1 MANTIATE
9 NTYGNWSTRESSGHW
24 GLDAKATYAVIGIIL
39 AAMAVMRLAQ
49 SILLGCAIAGVGL
62 LLVAGTAFRVQGLSV
77 YERLIDSTRFTLA
90 GIRGETKYRA
100 GILSPLAGAP
110 LPGYGA
116 HVELHSY
123 MTVEGATVGLLVDP
137 KQHTITVIWRVDPI
151 GEENI
156 DSDDR
161 DRMVAFWGVFQRD
174 LGQYGDIAFATA
186 TIDGYPSTGLHQ
198 LIALESALHPDAPI
212 EAADDIRLVE
222 EELPADSFD
231 AQHRVAISFS
241 YSGDWKDRIVDI
253 ARRFHPITAN
263 LHACDMDCRI
273 LRAEEIIEF
282 VRRSYDPATQ
292 VDFDDL
298 RANNTPHGLSWA
310 NVGPIAANEHRL
322 DYEHETATSASY
334 VVWEWPK
341 DGVSDYIL
349 HPLLEVN
356 PRVPRKRVTL
366 LYRPE
371 TAPNARTIVENQERD
386 AMRASQRL
394 KRGIHDVDA
403 LNRLEGVTQ
412 SREEVSRGAGW
423 IAQAMIITVTTTAE
437 TDTATLDSIVSD
449 MATQCSLRVRPAAW
463 HQASTFQYGLG
474 IGLIPP
480 TGTSKKK

>member
-1 MANTIATE
+1 MAEVTTE
-9 NTYGNWSTRESSGHW
+9 NTYGNWSTRESTGHW
-24 GLDAKATYAVIGIIL
+24 GLDAKATYAIIGL
-39 AAMAVMRLAQ
+39 AAIAMAIMRFTQ
-49 SILLGCAIAGVGL
+49 SILAGC
-62 LLVAGTAFRVQGLSV
+62 LVAAIGLTIVAGGAVRVQGLSF
-77 YERLIDSTRFTLA
+77 YDRLSDSLRFTA
-90 GIRGETKYRA
+90 SRAFGENKYRA
-100 GILSPLAGAP
+100 GPLSPLGGAP

-123 MTVEGATVGLLVDP
+123 MTVEGLEVGLLVDP
-137 KQHTITVIWRVDPI
+137 KQRTVTVIWRVDPI

-161 DRMVAFWGVFQRD
+161 DRMVAFWGVWQRD

-186 TIDGYPSTGLHQ
+186 TVDGYPSTGLRQ
-198 LIALESALHPDAPI
+198 LIAMESALHDDAPI
-212 EAADDIRLVE
+212 DAANDIREVE
-222 EELPADSFD
+222 EELPADSYD
-231 AQHRVAISFS
+231 AQYRVAVSF
-241 YSGDWKDRIVDI
+241 YYTGDWKDRIVEI
-253 ARRFHPITAN
+253 ARRFHPITAD

-273 LRAEEIIEF
+273 LRSDEITEL

-298 RANNTPHGLSWA
+298 RAHAMPHGLDWS

-356 PRVPRKRVTL
+356 PRIPRKRVTL

-371 TAPNARTIVENQERD
+371 TAPNARSIVENQERD

-403 LNRLEGVTQ
+403 LNRLDAVTQ

-423 IAQAMIITVTTTAE
+423 IAQALIVTVTTTAE
-437 TDTATLDSIVSD
+437 TDTATVDSIVSD
-449 MATQCSLRVRPAAW
+449 LATQCSLRVRPAAW
-463 HQASTFQYGLG
+463 HQASTFQFGLG
-474 IGLIPP
+474 IGLMPP
-480 TGTSKKK
+480 TGKSKRKK

>member
-1 MANTIATE
+1 MTQVATE
-9 NTYGNWSTRESSGHW
+9 NTYGNWSSRESTGHW
-24 GLDAKATYAVIGIIL
+24 GLDAKATYAVIAVAAVSMGLVRFAGVLPGCIVAGIGIVL
-39 AAMAVMRLAQ
+39 
-49 SILLGCAIAGVGL
+49 IAGS
-62 LLVAGTAFRVQGLSV
+62 AWRVQGISV
-77 YERLIDSTRFTLA
+77 YERLIDSSRFTAARL
-90 GIRGETKYRA
+90 RGETKYRA
-100 GILSPLAGAP
+100 GVLSPLGGAP

-123 MTVEGATVGLLVDP
+123 LTVEGIEVGLLVDT

-161 DRMVAFWGVFQRD
+161 DRMVAFWGVWQRD
-174 LGQYGDIAFATA
+174 LGQYGDIAFAAA
-186 TIDGYPSTGLHQ
+186 TIDGYPSTGLRQ
-198 LIALESALHPDAPI
+198 LIALETALHDDAPI
-212 EAADDIRLVE
+212 AAADDIREVE
-222 EELPADSFD
+222 EELPADSYD
-231 AQHRVAISFS
+231 AQHRVAISFA
-241 YSGDWKDRIVDI
+241 YTGDWKDRIVEI
-253 ARRFHPITAN
+253 ARRFHPITADI
-263 LHACDMDCRI
+263 HACDMDCRI

-282 VRRSYDPATQ
+282 VRRSYDPSTQ

-298 RANNTPHGLSWA
+298 RATGKPHGLDWR
-310 NVGPIAANEHRL
+310 NVGPIAANERRL

-356 PRVPRKRVTL
+356 PRIPRKRVTL

-371 TAPNARTIVENQERD
+371 TAPNARSIVENQQRD

-403 LNRLEGVTQ
+403 LNRLDAVTQ
-412 SREEVSRGAGW
+412 SRDEVSRGAGW

-437 TDTATLDSIVSD
+437 TDTATVDSIVSD

-480 TGTSKKK
+480 TGKSGK

>member
-1 MANTIATE
+1 MAHEIATE
-9 NTYGNWSTRESSGHW
+9 NTYGNWSTRESTGHW
-24 GLDAKATYAVIGIIL
+24 GLDAKATYAIIAL
-39 AAMAVMRLAQ
+39 AAVSVAIMRFTGIFAGCVVAGLGLAL
-49 SILLGCAIAGVGL
+49 I
-62 LLVAGTAFRVQGLSV
+62 AGTAVRVQGLSV
-77 YERLIDSTRFTLA
+77 YERLIDTTRFTWA
-90 GIRGETKYRA
+90 GVRGETKYRA
-100 GILSPLAGAP
+100 GVLSPLAGSP
-110 LPGYGA
+110 LPGFGA

-123 MTVEGATVGLLVDP
+123 VTIEGDNVGLLVDP

-156 DSDDR
+156 DSVDR
-161 DRMVAFWGVFQRD
+161 DRMVAFWGVFLRD
-174 LGQYGDIAFATA
+174 LGQHGDIAFAAA
-186 TIDGYPSTGLHQ
+186 TIDGYPSTGLRQ
-198 LIALESALHPDAPI
+198 LIALESALHDDAPI
-212 EAADDIRLVE
+212 EAADDIRQVV
-222 EELPADSFD
+222 EELPADSYD
-231 AQHRVAISFS
+231 AQHRVAITFS

-253 ARRFHPITAN
+253 ARRFHPITAD

-273 LRAEEIIEF
+273 MRAEEIVEF
-282 VRRSYDPATQ
+282 VRRSYDPSTQ

-322 DYEHETATSASY
+322 DYEHDTATSASY

-371 TAPNARTIVENQERD
+371 TIANAKSIVENQERD

-394 KRGIHDVDA
+394 KRGIQDVDA
-403 LNRLEGVTQ
+403 INRRNAVEQ
-412 SREEVSRGAGW
+412 SRDEVSRGAGW
-423 IAQAMIITVTTTAE
+423 IAQALIVTITTTPE
-437 TDTATLDSIVSD
+437 TDTASLDSIVSD
-449 MATQCSLRVRPAAW
+449 MATRCSLRVRPAAW

-480 TGTSKKK
+480 TASSKKK